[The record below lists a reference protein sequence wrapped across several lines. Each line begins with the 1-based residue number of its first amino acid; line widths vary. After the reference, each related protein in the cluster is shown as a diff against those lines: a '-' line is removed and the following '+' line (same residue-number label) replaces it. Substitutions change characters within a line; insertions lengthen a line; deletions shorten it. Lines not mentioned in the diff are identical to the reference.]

1 MFSISYST
9 LVLRL
14 LSLHVKMK
22 FSETSLEFTVASKL
36 QDIPALFPSL
46 ATLSVWWTIKKCF
59 KWF

>member
-9 LVLRL
+9 LVLHL

-46 ATLSVWWTIKKCF
+46 ATLSM
-59 KWF
+59 

>member
-36 QDIPALFPSL
+36 QGIPALFPSL
-46 ATLSVWWTIKKCF
+46 ATLSI
-59 KWF
+59 